1 MFARVISAQAGSEG
15 LDSFIRLARQQLP
28 SARSRPGFQG
38 FYLLTDDETGK
49 LSIISLWQTRD
60 QMDEVARGT
69 EAGIHDQA
77 ASVTGLASLR
87 LETFEVALY
96 G

>member
-1 MFARVISAQAGSEG
+1 MFARVITAQAGAG
-15 LDSFIRLARQQLP
+15 GFDDFIRLADQQLP
-28 SARSRPGFQG
+28 SARSRPGFKG

-49 LSIISLWQTRD
+49 VSIISFWETRE

-77 ASVTGLASLR
+77 APATGLASLR
-87 LETFEVALY
+87 LETFAVTRH